1 MDFRI
6 ANIDMGVGILKTK
19 ENSEYI
25 KIPELKKL
33 KFDDFFEKYYDKLP
47 IVNSEEALK
56 FIES

>member
-6 ANIDMGVGILKTK
+6 ANIDMGVGILKPK

-33 KFDDFFEKYYDKLP
+33 KFDDFFEKC
-47 IVNSEEALK
+47 
-56 FIES
+56 